1 MAQLVARY
9 VRDVEAAGSSPV
21 IPTNSF
27 QTLGNP
33 FKGFLF
39 LSLKR
44 VTDNGESGK
53 V

>member
-1 MAQLVARY
+1 
-9 VRDVEAAGSSPV
+9 
-21 IPTNSF
+21 
-27 QTLGNP
+27 
-33 FKGFLF
+33 LF